1 MSSQWGRKLKI
12 SIFGESHGKAI
23 GVVMD
28 GVPPGIYMDMAF
40 IRRQM
45 ERRSPG
51 KNLWSTQR
59 KEGDVPEILSGV
71 YNDHTTGTPLSM
83 VIYNKDARSADY
95 KRLDNIPRPGHAD
108 YTGKVRYKGFNDPR
122 GGGHFSGRLTA
133 PLVFAGAVAQ
143 LILAKEG
150 IYVGAHIN
158 RIECVTDQELQQTEI
173 SRDIIEKLKEREF
186 PVFDK
191 TAGEEMKKA
200 ILKAFNET
208 DSVGGE
214 ITMFSIGVPA
224 GIGSPIFD
232 ALESKIASLV
242 LSVPAVKGI
251 SFGTGFDLS
260 SMRGSVANDPFRMED
275 GKVVTTTNHNG
286 GILGGISNGMPIVCK
301 VVIKPTASIASVQK
315 SVDLSTGENTDLS
328 VHGRHDPCI
337 VPRAVPVM
345 EACMALAL
353 ADALLDER

>member
-1 MSSQWGRKLKI
+1 MSSQWGRKLII
-12 SIFGESHGKAI
+12 SLFGESHGKGI

-28 GVPPGIYMDMAF
+28 GVPPGIQLDMEF

-51 KNLWSTQR
+51 RNRWSTQR
-59 KEGDVPEILSGV
+59 KEADVPEILSGV
-71 YNDHTTGTPLSM
+71 YDDHTTGTPLCM
-83 VIYNKDARSADY
+83 AIYNKDARSGDY
-95 KRLDNIPRPGHAD
+95 KRLDETPRPGHAD
-108 YTGKVRYKGFNDPR
+108 YTGRIRYKGFNDPR

-133 PLVFAGAVAQ
+133 PLVFAGAIAQ
-143 LILAKEG
+143 QILAKEG

-158 RIECVTDQELQQTEI
+158 RIECVTDQVLNCTNISQEI
-173 SRDIIEKLKEREF
+173 IHQLKAKDF
-186 PVFDK
+186 PVLDEN
-191 TAGEEMKKA
+191 AGEQMRRV
-200 ILKAFNET
+200 ILNAFEEL

-214 ITMFSIGVPA
+214 ITTFALGVPA

-251 SFGTGFDLS
+251 SFGSGFDLAY
-260 SMRGSVANDPFRMED
+260 MRGSEANDPYRMED
-275 GKVVTTTNHNG
+275 GKVVTTSNHNG

-301 VVIKPTASIASVQK
+301 VVIKPTASIASLQK
-315 SVDLSTGENTDLS
+315 TVDLSTGENTDLS

>member
-1 MSSQWGRKLKI
+1 MSSQWGSKLKI
-12 SIFGESHGKAI
+12 SLFGESHGKGI
-23 GVVMD
+23 GVIMD
-28 GVPPGIYMDMAF
+28 GVPPGIQLDMAF

-51 KNLWSTQR
+51 RNRWSTQR

-83 VIYNKDARSADY
+83 VIFNKDTRSGDY
-95 KRLDNIPRPGHAD
+95 KGLDETPRPGHAD
-108 YTGKVRYKGFNDPR
+108 YTGRIRYKGFNDPR

-143 LILAKEG
+143 QILAKEG
-150 IYVGAHIN
+150 IFIGAHIN
-158 RIECVTDQELQQTEI
+158 KIECITDQELDWKNI
-173 SRDIIEKLKEREF
+173 SRDMIYILKESDF
-186 PVFDK
+186 PVLDK
-191 TAGEEMKKA
+191 NAGEQMKQV
-200 ILKAFNET
+200 ILSAFNEL

-214 ITMFSIGVPA
+214 ITMFSIGVPP

-242 LSVPAVKGI
+242 LSVPGVKGI
-251 SFGTGFDLS
+251 SFGTGFDLAD
-260 SMRGSVANDPFRMED
+260 MRGSAANDPYRMKD
-275 GKVVTTTNHNG
+275 GKVVTTSNHNG

-301 VVIKPTASIASVQK
+301 AVIKPTASIASVQK
-315 SVDLSTGENTDLS
+315 TVDFTTGENADLS

-345 EACMALAL
+345 EACLALAL
-353 ADALLDER
+353 ADGILDER